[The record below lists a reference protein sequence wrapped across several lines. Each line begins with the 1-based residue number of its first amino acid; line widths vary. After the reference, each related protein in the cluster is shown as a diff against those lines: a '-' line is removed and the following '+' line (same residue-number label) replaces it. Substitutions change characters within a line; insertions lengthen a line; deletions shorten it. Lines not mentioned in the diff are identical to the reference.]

1 MGTVKT
7 HRFEVR
13 TRWLGGRQLA
23 LEAPGKPALTVATPP
38 DFKDGVPGVW
48 SPEELLVGSLA
59 TCFELT
65 LVAIAEYRG
74 VPISSLEVDAKGY
87 LERKDDR
94 YEFLVIEVDA
104 ELATDSEHEHE
115 AREIALIAKERCIVG
130 AALSTPVVLSVEVR
144 TSDAVAVPAA

>member
-7 HRFEVR
+7 HRYEVR
-13 TRWLGGRQLA
+13 THWLGGRQLT
-23 LEAPGKPALTVATPP
+23 LEAPGKTAITVATPP

-65 LVAIAEYRG
+65 LVAIADYRG
-74 VPISSLEVDAKGY
+74 VPISALEVDAKGY

-94 YEFLVIEVDA
+94 YQFLVIEVDA
-104 ELATDSEHEHE
+104 KLATDPEHEHE
-115 AREIALIAKERCIVG
+115 AGEIAALAKERCIVG
-130 AALSTPVVLSVEVR
+130 VALSTPVVLSAEVR
-144 TSDAVAVPAA
+144 TSDAAAVSAA